1 MTSGWGPSTLTM
13 TVGVVTAFSGIVTAC
28 TIAPAPEGAPGLG
41 AVSELPPPGF
51 GTLLQSEVSLSLTS
65 RDLQILVTPLS
76 ESVTRVTAPD
86 TYERLS
92 SIARANL
99 GSTPP
104 GSTLFL
110 VQFFTEEVDVRFIPE
125 EVQLISGGRRVLP
138 LAIQPITPSWGQ
150 RRVRQR
156 RTEMAVYTFP
166 SGVDLESELILVY
179 GFDQTAEWSAI
190 LPRIQAERARARAR
204 AGIGQASRP
213 YLEIFR

>member
-1 MTSGWGPSTLTM
+1 MTSGVRPATLAM
-13 TVGVVTAFSGIVTAC
+13 IIGFVTAFSGTITAC
-28 TIAPAPEGAPGLG
+28 TIAPAPAGAPDAG

-51 GTLLQSEVSLSLTS
+51 GTMLQSEVSLSLTS

-76 ESVTRVTAPD
+76 ESVTRATAPD

-92 SIARANL
+92 GIARANL

-110 VQFFTEEVDVRFIPE
+110 VSFFTEEVDVRFIPE
-125 EVQLISGGRRVLP
+125 EVQLISGGLRVLP

-150 RRVRQR
+150 RRVQQR
-156 RTEMAVYTFP
+156 RTEMAVYAFP
-166 SGVDLESELILVY
+166 SGVDLESDLILVY
-179 GFDQTAEWSAI
+179 GFDQTAQWSAI
-190 LPRIQAERARARAR
+190 LPRIQGERARARAR